1 MIVHVVGAGLAGLA
15 AACML
20 TESGCEVVLYDSA
33 KAAGGRARSYF
44 DKTLGCRIDNGN
56 HLILSGNTAT
66 LVYLRR
72 LGARNALA
80 GPAAPIYPFFDLATG
95 ESWTLRLSPGAI
107 PWWVLDPQR
116 RVLGTGIRHY
126 AALLKLRSAA
136 PDDLVGPVL
145 RRAGPLYRRLL
156 EPLAISALNTMP
168 DEAACGPLQT
178 VFAET
183 LERGGYAAIPRFA
196 RVGLSESFIDPAL
209 EWLAARG
216 TQIKLGRR
224 VTKIDP
230 HLPTVLAVPPWVAQT
245 MVEGLEVP
253 NEFEAI
259 CNVHYR
265 TQVEPG
271 EAGFWGF
278 VGGMTEW
285 AFARPETLSVTISA
299 ANRYAERDNE
309 DIAATVWGELARSLK
324 LPPDI
329 PPYRVVWEKRATF
342 KATPAQLKRQPGADI
357 GRKNLALA
365 GDWTA
370 TGLPSTIEGSIRSGN
385 AAAMTIL
392 QAHR

>member
-1 MIVHVVGAGLAGLA
+1 
-15 AACML
+15 
-20 TESGCEVVLYDSA
+20 
-33 KAAGGRARSYF
+33 
-44 DKTLGCRIDNGN
+44 
-56 HLILSGNTAT
+56 
-66 LVYLRR
+66 
-72 LGARNALA
+72 
-80 GPAAPIYPFFDLATG
+80 
-95 ESWTLRLSPGAI
+95 
-107 PWWVLDPQR
+107 
-116 RVLGTGIRHY
+116 
-126 AALLKLRSAA
+126 
-136 PDDLVGPVL
+136 
-145 RRAGPLYRRLL
+145 
-156 EPLAISALNTMP
+156 
-168 DEAACGPLQT
+168 

-216 TQIKLGRR
+216 AQIKLGRR

-299 ANRYAERDNE
+299 ANRYAERTNE
-309 DIAATVWGELARSLK
+309 DIAATVWDELARSLK
-324 LPPDI
+324 LPAEI

-342 KATPAQLKRQPGADI
+342 KATPAQLKRRPGADI